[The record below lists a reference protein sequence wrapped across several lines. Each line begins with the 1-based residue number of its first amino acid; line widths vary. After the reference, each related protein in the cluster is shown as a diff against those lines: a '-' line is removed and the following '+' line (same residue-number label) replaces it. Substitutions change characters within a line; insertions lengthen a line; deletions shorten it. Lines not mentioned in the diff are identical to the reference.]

1 MESTMASVQ
10 PRGDRFQLRVV
21 NSLLPR
27 PYFCTFDTEAGARE
41 HGAALE
47 RALAK
52 GIVPQEL
59 LVQPG
64 VISPPVVNV
73 IDDYKATAPSL
84 TASDDELLVAV
95 SREVVGVRVS
105 GLTYSWVEGYVR
117 HLKTGANLGPSTIRK
132 RVGVLGRV
140 IDWHL
145 LKTTGKKA
153 GNPLRMLP
161 VGYSSYSAEDARR
174 LPAGAAVKRDVQRD
188 RRLTQAEEAAV
199 RLALS
204 GVCRPDRERALKV
217 DPSLSLMLDLILDT
231 GLRLKEAYTLRWDQ
245 VDTVRGLL
253 RVDGSKGHRGM
264 VKARTVPLKSVLRAA
279 LAAGTGLVFPF
290 WDGTPEG
297 LKKAST
303 KLSVRFG
310 KLFEYAGVEDF
321 TEHDLR
327 HEACCRWIELRNAAG
342 GWTFSDVEVCRIM
355 GWSNFSM
362 ILRYASLRGED
373 LADRLL

>member
-1 MESTMASVQ
+1 MNVQ
-10 PRGDRFQLRVV
+10 PRGSKFQLRV
-21 NSLLPR
+21 SHALLPQ
-27 PYFCTFDTEAGARE
+27 PYYCTFDDDAAARA
-41 HGAALE
+41 HGMALE

-52 GIVPQEL
+52 GIVPQDL

-64 VISPPVVNV
+64 SISPPVVSV
-73 IDDYKATAPSL
+73 IDYYKATVPSL

-95 SREVVGVRVS
+95 SREVVGMRVS
-105 GLTYSWVEGYVR
+105 GLTYSWVEDYVR
-117 HLKTGANLGPSTIRK
+117 KLKIEANLGPSTIRK

-153 GNPLRMLP
+153 GNPFRMLP
-161 VGYSSYSAEDARR
+161 VGYSSYSSEDARR
-174 LPAGAAVKRDVQRD
+174 LPAGSEVKRDVQRD
-188 RRLTQAEEAAV
+188 RRLAPAEEAAV
-199 RLALS
+199 RQALS
-204 GVCRPDRERALKV
+204 GVCRPDRERGLKV
-217 DPSLSLMLDLILDT
+217 DPAFGLMFDLILDT

-245 VDTVRGLL
+245 VDTARGLL

-264 VKARTVPLKSVLRAA
+264 VKPRTVPLKSGLRAA
-279 LAAGTGLVFPF
+279 LRGGSGLVFPF

-303 KLSVRFG
+303 KLSVRFS
-310 KLFEYAGVEDF
+310 KLFEYAGVVDF

-327 HEACCRWIELRNAAG
+327 HEACCRWIELKNAAG
-342 GWTFSDVEVCRIM
+342 HWVFSDTEVCRIM
-355 GWSNFSM
+355 GWSNYSM

-373 LADRLL
+373 LADRLGGI